1 VRNCPKLAKRPIK
14 NVWRNIILTFSKKVA
29 SSAMVVLRSR
39 DKFIA
44 SIIDQQTKVL
54 GKKCNAEDAYA
65 FLTELS

>member
-1 VRNCPKLAKRPIK
+1 MGKEAYKKCLEKHHPYVL
-14 NVWRNIILTFSKKVA
+14 KKVA